1 MRFVMVLSIVLAI
14 AGCVG
19 SGKKEY
25 PDLDPIKSSTKIK
38 PLWVANVG
46 EKGVRQNRQ
55 LSVAITNE
63 RVYAATADGHLMALQ
78 LNDGKKVWANA
89 IVDSISAGPVV
100 HGDVLYVGTTE
111 AHLFA
116 LDSGSGKIIWEGDVS
131 SEVLANPVISDK
143 LVFVQT
149 IDGKITALEKATGK
163 KVWSDSRTVPAL
175 TLRGTSSPIITTDR
189 LIAGFADGKLVALE
203 KDTGKRLWESVV
215 GLPSGR
221 TDLQR
226 MVDIDGLIQISDDE
240 VYAVTY
246 QGRVSAIAVENGRT
260 IWTRDMSSYTGVT
273 MDENQL
279 YLTDA
284 KGQVWAID
292 RRSGATLWRQ
302 DSLQERDVTGPVII
316 GNTLV
321 VADGAGFVHW
331 LSKEDGSFV
340 ARDDLTEVYDWAFY
354 DWGDENREELDFG
367 VSASLEVVD
376 DRLYVRNNMGALSV
390 FQLSPPVN

>member
-1 MRFVMVLSIVLAI
+1 MRFVVLLSIILLI
-14 AGCVG
+14 TGCIG

-25 PDLDPIKSSTKIK
+25 PELDPIKSTANIK
-38 PLWVANVG
+38 PLWVAKVG
-46 EKGVRQNRQ
+46 EKGVRQFRQ
-55 LSVAITNE
+55 LSVAVSDD
-63 RVYAATADGHLMALQ
+63 RVYSATADGHLVALQ
-78 LNDGKKVWANA
+78 QEDGKVVWSNA

-100 HGDVLYVGTTE
+100 NDGVLYVGTTE

-116 LDSGSGKIIWEGDVS
+116 LDANSGKIIWNGDVS
-131 SEVLANPVISDK
+131 SEVLANPVIGDN

-175 TLRGTSSPIITTDR
+175 TLRGTSSPIVTTDR

-203 KDTGKRLWESVV
+203 KDTGKRLWESVI

-226 MVDIDGLIQISDDE
+226 MVDIDGLIQISNDE

-246 QGRVSAIAVENGRT
+246 QGRISAVSVDTGRT

-302 DSLQERDVTGPVII
+302 DSLQDRDVTGPVII
-316 GNTLV
+316 GDTLV
-321 VADGAGFVHW
+321 VADGAGFIHW
-331 LSKEDGSFV
+331 LSKEDGAFV

-367 VSASLEVVD
+367 VSGALEVVD

-390 FQLSPPVN
+390 FQMSPPVN

>member
-1 MRFVMVLSIVLAI
+1 MRLVIVLGIVLLI

-19 SGKKEY
+19 SDKKEY
-25 PDLDPIKSSTKIK
+25 PKLDSIKSSANIH

-46 EKGVRQNRQ
+46 AKGVRQYRQ
-55 LSVAITNE
+55 LSVAVSDD
-63 RVYAATADGHLMALQ
+63 RVYSATADGYLVALQ
-78 LNDGKKVWANA
+78 QQDGKVVWTNA

-100 HGDVLYVGTTE
+100 SGSVLYVGTTE
-111 AHLFA
+111 AHVFA
-116 LDSGSGKIIWEGDVS
+116 LDAESGKIIWKGDVS
-131 SEVLANPVISDK
+131 SEVLANPVVGDN
-143 LVFVQT
+143 LVFAQT
-149 IDGKITALEKATGK
+149 IDGKVAALDKATGK

-175 TLRGTSSPIITTDR
+175 TLRGTSSPIVTTDR
-189 LIAGFADGKLVALE
+189 IIAGFADGKLAALE

-215 GLPSGR
+215 GLPTGR

-226 MVDIDGLIQISDDE
+226 MVDIDGLIQVSNDE

-246 QGRVSAIAVENGRT
+246 QGRVSAVSVDNGRT
-260 IWTRDMSSYTGVT
+260 IWTRDMSSYSGVT

-302 DSLQERDVTGPVII
+302 DSLQERDVTGPVIV
-316 GNTLV
+316 GDNLV

-331 LSKEDGSFV
+331 LSKEDGAFV
-340 ARDDLTEVYDWAFY
+340 ARDDLTDVYDWAFY
-354 DWGDENREELDFG
+354 DWGDEDREELDFG
-367 VSASLEVVD
+367 VSGTLEVVK
-376 DRLYVRNNMGALSV
+376 DRLYGRNNMGALSV
-390 FQLSPPVN
+390 FQLSPPAN

>member
-1 MRFVMVLSIVLAI
+1 MRSFLVLSIVLLV

-25 PDLDPIKSSTKIK
+25 PDLDPIKPSANIQ

-55 LSVAITNE
+55 LSVAVSNN
-63 RVYAATADGHLMALQ
+63 RVYAATADGYLEALQ
-78 LNDGKKVWANA
+78 LNDGKVVWVNA
-89 IVDSISAGPVV
+89 IVDSISAGPVID
-100 HGDVLYVGTTE
+100 GNVLYVGTTE

-116 LDSGSGKIIWEGDVS
+116 LESESGKILWQGDVS
-131 SEVLANPVISDK
+131 SEVLANPVIGDN

-175 TLRGTSSPIITTDR
+175 TLRGTSSPIVTTDR

-246 QGRVSAIAVENGRT
+246 QGRVSAVSVDNGRT

-302 DSLQERDVTGPVII
+302 DSLQDRDVTGPVII

-340 ARDDLTEVYDWAFY
+340 ARDDLTEIYDWAYY

-367 VSASLEVVD
+367 VSASLEVVN